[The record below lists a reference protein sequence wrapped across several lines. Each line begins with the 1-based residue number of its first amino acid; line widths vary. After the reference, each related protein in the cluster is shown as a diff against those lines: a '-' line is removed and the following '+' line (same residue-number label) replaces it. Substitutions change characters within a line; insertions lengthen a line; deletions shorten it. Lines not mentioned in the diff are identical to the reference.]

1 MKITTVQS
9 ETKVQFCQ
17 LKEGEVFRHNDVTY
31 IKLPT
36 GYNSY
41 KEVIN
46 AFSFVSGVFVCFKV
60 DELIVPVKSELT
72 IKHTLDIKDLLI
84 CEEED
89 AEDTPW
95 DI

>member
-1 MKITTVQS
+1 MKIITVQS
-9 ETKVQFCQ
+9 ETKVQFYQ

-41 KEVIN
+41 KDVMN
-46 AFSFVSGVFVCFKV
+46 AFSFVSNSFVCFRV
-60 DELIVPVKSELT
+60 DELITPVKSELI
-72 IKHTLDIKDLLI
+72 IKQTPDIKDLLI
-84 CEEED
+84 YEEED
-89 AEDTPW
+89 GEDKPW